1 MRAEIDDVI
10 GSRPVS
16 LADRDKMPI
25 SDAVL
30 TETLRAGNIA
40 PFALPHTASYDVT
53 FNGYLIPKGATIWP
67 CLDSVMN
74 DDDMFTDPE
83 HFKPERFLDSEGKR
97 LGNEKSVISFS
108 LGKLPHSAS
117 KSLAKNIYILHF
129 PRIFRRKNYSYL
141 SKSFWKR
148 NNHIFIYFGFFCF
161 HFFRAPCLPGRVL
174 GKNGDVPVLGD
185 HHTEVWTEVLAHAP
199 HPVAPWCRRHGS
211 RSPPLPHLCR
221 RANLKDPGIVASNVM
236 LVIVESPIPPKR
248 VMYSTCTVYHMKDYI
263 HVHVRVFWRCAS
275 MHVEY
280 ITYIAKDQE
289 FVLCL

>member
-1 MRAEIDDVI
+1 MTQLYAFLFLFFFLRIFPEEQLVCTLRDFFLAGSETTTTTLKWSLAFLVNHQEIQAKMRAEIDDVI

-117 KSLAKNIYILHF
+117 KSLAQKYIFCIFQEFLEEEKTILTYPRVFENVIITFLLLWFFSVSTFSGRRVCLGESLARMEMFLFLVTIIQRFELKSSPTHRTPSLH
-129 PRIFRRKNYSYL
+129 
-141 SKSFWKR
+141 
-148 NNHIFIYFGFFCF
+148 GVV
-161 HFFRAPCLPGRVL
+161 G
-174 GKNGDVPVLGD
+174 
-185 HHTEVWTEVLAHAP
+185 TAHAP
-199 HPVAPWCRRHGS
+199 RPYHICA
-211 RSPPLPHLCR
+211 
-221 RANLKDPGIVASNVM
+221 
-236 LVIVESPIPPKR
+236 VER
-248 VMYSTCTVYHMKDYI
+248 T
-263 HVHVRVFWRCAS
+263 
-275 MHVEY
+275 
-280 ITYIAKDQE
+280 
-289 FVLCL
+289 

>member
-1 MRAEIDDVI
+1 MLFYSYFFLRIFPEEQLVCTLRDFFLAGSETTTTTLKWSLAFLVNHQEIQAKMRAEIDDVI

-53 FNGYLIPKGATIWP
+53 WNGYLIPKGATIWP

-108 LGKLPHSAS
+108 LGKPPHSAS
-117 KSLAKNIYILHF
+117 KSLAKNIYIYCIFQEFLEENKTIPTY
-129 PRIFRRKNYSYL
+129 PRVFENVIITFL
-141 SKSFWKR
+141 LLWF
-148 NNHIFIYFGFFCF
+148 FFCF

-174 GKNGDVPVLGD
+174 GENGDVSVLGD
-185 HHTEVWTEVLAHAP
+185 HHTEV
-199 HPVAPWCRRHGS
+199 
-211 RSPPLPHLCR
+211 
-221 RANLKDPGIVASNVM
+221 
-236 LVIVESPIPPKR
+236 
-248 VMYSTCTVYHMKDYI
+248 
-263 HVHVRVFWRCAS
+263 
-275 MHVEY
+275 
-280 ITYIAKDQE
+280 
-289 FVLCL
+289 

>member
-1 MRAEIDDVI
+1 MTQLYAFLFLFFLRIFPEEQLVCTLRDFFLAGSETTTTTLKWSLAFLVNHQEIQAKMRAEIDDVI

-53 FNGYLIPKGATIWP
+53 WNGYLIPKGATIWP

-108 LGKLPHSAS
+108 LGKPPHSAS
-117 KSLAKNIYILHF
+117 KSLAKKIYILHF
-129 PRIFRRKNYSYL
+129 PRIFRRKQNYSYL
-141 SKSFWKR
+141 SKSFCKR
-148 NNHIFIYFGFFCF
+148 NNHIFITLVFFCF

-174 GKNGDVPVLGD
+174 GENGDVPVLGD
-185 HHTEVWTEVLAHAP
+185 HHTEV
-199 HPVAPWCRRHGS
+199 
-211 RSPPLPHLCR
+211 
-221 RANLKDPGIVASNVM
+221 
-236 LVIVESPIPPKR
+236 
-248 VMYSTCTVYHMKDYI
+248 
-263 HVHVRVFWRCAS
+263 
-275 MHVEY
+275 
-280 ITYIAKDQE
+280 
-289 FVLCL
+289 

>member
-1 MRAEIDDVI
+1 MTQLYAFLFLFFLRIFPEEQLVCTLRDFFLAGSETTTTTLKWSLAFLVNHQEIQAKMRAEIDDVI

-53 FNGYLIPKGATIWP
+53 WNGYLIPKGATIWP

-117 KSLAKNIYILHF
+117 KSLAKNIYIYCIFQEFLEEEKTILTY
-129 PRIFRRKNYSYL
+129 PRVFENVIITFL
-141 SKSFWKR
+141 FTLV
-148 NNHIFIYFGFFCF
+148 FFCF

-185 HHTEVWTEVLAHAP
+185 HHTEV
-199 HPVAPWCRRHGS
+199 
-211 RSPPLPHLCR
+211 
-221 RANLKDPGIVASNVM
+221 
-236 LVIVESPIPPKR
+236 
-248 VMYSTCTVYHMKDYI
+248 
-263 HVHVRVFWRCAS
+263 
-275 MHVEY
+275 
-280 ITYIAKDQE
+280 
-289 FVLCL
+289 